1 MDMKRKLNI
10 ISKDRGLFGYI
21 NKIPN
26 IKIIYLH
33 ARECVEQLSL
43 GNIDIGFSGLD
54 LLRESETNV
63 QKNILIVKKFNYGQA
78 NLVLAQIDNS
88 LIFLDKNGNF
98 FCNINLT
105 SGFNEQDILDKINH
119 LHWDTTANLDIQVD
133 LNDSD
138 NIFIPGSIHPLN
150 ISVINNSPF
159 DAHYAGYLLSSN
171 STNIQFVN
179 TSNWFY
185 VVPENTIGAD
195 NTNII
200 IGDNAI
206 IGEEIIIYAE
216 PNHINDCEDCE
227 DCDINCNECHIGG
240 NSQISFSITSNQLIG
255 DVNLDNSLNV
265 LDVVVIVNLILNE
278 ESYNELA
285 DMNSDGSINVQDI
298 IVLINI
304 IIN

>member
-1 MDMKRKLNI
+1 MFEEHFAQYFEFNI
-10 ISKDRGLFGYI
+10 IGVGKTEYSSSNSNFTNETDLPLVVDSSTWI
-21 NKIPN
+21 NWN
-26 IKIIYLH
+26 
-33 ARECVEQLSL
+33 AEQR
-43 GNIDIGFSGLD
+43 D
-54 LLRESETNV
+54 
-63 QKNILIVKKFNYGQA
+63 
-78 NLVLAQIDNS
+78 

-98 FCNINLT
+98 FCNINIT
-105 SGFNEQDILDKINH
+105 SGFDEQDIVDKISH
-119 LHWDTTANLDIQVD
+119 LYWNTTANLDIQVD
-133 LNDSD
+133 FNDSD

-179 TSNWFY
+179 TANWFY
-185 VVPENTIGAD
+185 VVPENTIGVD

-200 IGDNAI
+200 IGDNASV
-206 IGEEIIIYAE
+206 GEEIIIYAE

-255 DVNLDNSLNV
+255 DINLDNSLNV

-304 IIN
+304 ILN